1 MTLATYTSVLLWPA
15 ANPVHSRTW
24 ILLAPVG
31 ACRVDGLDLKQLV
44 ALVHGEQLAS
54 FRRLVERCVSQTRL
68 RDRLL
73 QLATMSAA
81 PKQRAAGWAA

>member
-31 ACRVDGLDLKQLV
+31 ASRVDGLDLTQLG

-54 FRRLVERCVSQTRL
+54 FRRLVE
-68 RDRLL
+68 
-73 QLATMSAA
+73 ATPSTVVVVHD
-81 PKQRAAGWAA
+81 KAAGCRFLERDQLG